1 MVSNNSSLNTT
12 NNDQKRILLFGKWP
26 FDDVKVEDPGLT
38 KYICLK
44 PIYIPHSGGRH
55 AKERFKK
62 STISIVER
70 LVNNLMHK
78 PGTKN
83 PGKNS
88 GKKIL
93 AINIVK
99 HAFDIIYLKTG
110 KNPMQVLVEAIENAG
125 PREETTRIA
134 YGGVVYH
141 VSVDVAPQRRV
152 DLALRHITQ
161 GARMATFR
169 SPKPIEECLADEIIL
184 AANNDPRSYAIQ
196 KKDEIER
203 IAFASR

>member
-1 MVSNNSSLNTT
+1 MMSNNSSLGS
-12 NNDQKRILLFGKWP
+12 DQKILLFGKWS
-26 FDDVKVEDPGLT
+26 FSDVRVEDPGLAR
-38 KYICLK
+38 YICLK
-44 PIYIPHSGGRH
+44 PVFIPHSGGRH

-110 KNPMQVLVEAIENAG
+110 RNPIQILVKAIENAG

-141 VSVDVAPQRRV
+141 VSVDVAPQRRL
-152 DLALRHITQ
+152 DLALRHIAQ
-161 GARMATFR
+161 GARAMAFR
-169 SPKPIEECLADEIIL
+169 NPKPIEECLADELIL
-184 AANNDPRSYAIQ
+184 AATNDPKSYAIQ

>member
-1 MVSNNSSLNTT
+1 MMSNNSSLSS
-12 NNDQKRILLFGKWP
+12 DQKILLFGKWS
-26 FDDVKVEDPGLT
+26 FNDVRVEDPGLAR
-38 KYICLK
+38 YICLK
-44 PIYIPHSGGRH
+44 PVFIPHSGGRH

-110 KNPMQVLVEAIENAG
+110 RNPIQILVKAIENAG

-141 VSVDVAPQRRV
+141 VSVDVAPQRRL
-152 DLALRHITQ
+152 DLALRHIAQ
-161 GARMATFR
+161 GARAMAFR
-169 SPKPIEECLADEIIL
+169 NPKPIEECLADELIL
-184 AANNDPRSYAIQ
+184 AATNDPKSYAIQ

>member
-1 MVSNNSSLNTT
+1 MASNNLPLGNS
-12 NNDQKRILLFGKWP
+12 QKILLFGKWS
-26 FDDVKVEDPGLT
+26 FDDIKIEDPGLT
-38 KYICLK
+38 RYICLK

-88 GKKIL
+88 GKKVL

-110 KNPMQVLVEAIENAG
+110 KNPIQVLVRALENAG

-152 DLALRHITQ
+152 DLALRHIAQ
-161 GARMATFR
+161 GARLMTFR

-184 AANNDPRSYAIQ
+184 TANNDPKSYAIQ